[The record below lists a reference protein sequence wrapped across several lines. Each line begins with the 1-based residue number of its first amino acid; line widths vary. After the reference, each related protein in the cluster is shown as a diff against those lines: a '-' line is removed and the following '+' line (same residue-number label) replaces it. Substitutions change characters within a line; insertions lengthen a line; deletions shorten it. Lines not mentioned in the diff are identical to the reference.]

1 MKSLFLVVVAMFLLT
16 ACQSPEAV
24 TAHDNFSKAYDAAM
38 ADGVIT
44 ASEAT
49 LLKEL
54 GDEWLKAAG
63 KSANSIPWEQLIG
76 GSLATIVA
84 SIFGTNMYRNKG
96 LPGSV
101 RTVTR
106 E

>member
-1 MKSLFLVVVAMFLLT
+1 MKLLILIVLSLLVLT
-16 ACQSPEAV
+16 ACQSPESRS
-24 TAHDNFSKAYDAAM
+24 AHDEFAKAYDAAM

-44 ASEAT
+44 ATEAT

-54 GDEWLKAAG
+54 GDKWLEAAG
-63 KSANSIPWEQLIG
+63 KDTGSIPWEQLVG

-96 LPGSV
+96 LPGSM
-101 RTVTR
+101 RSPR